1 MQLTSSQSAFYKPEA
16 VTLGNPVDGGGGADE
31 AGGAVLV
38 GADVLMM
45 NCMNIKR
52 NISGS
57 CVVFHKRVII
67 EILHLWKEIRG
78 KRVEKRKT
86 KV

>member
-1 MQLTSSQSAFYKPEA
+1 M
-16 VTLGNPVDGGGGADE
+16 DGGGGADE

-52 NISGS
+52 NKSGS
-57 CVVFHKRVII
+57 CVVFHKRVI
-67 EILHLWKEIRG
+67 EILHLWKETRG